1 MEQIEKELLLESI
14 SKGDCVSLVM
24 MDGKHY
30 EGEILLINTDKIGL
44 RTLDG
49 RTVIQKTDDI
59 DTFEQM
65 GSQPSDDQNEQNLDE
80 SVLVEEDLGA
90 NTKITPETPTIF
102 HPEIRLPKIVG
113 KLNFDEDKKDKSVKY
128 GKFPPDSCQINK
140 LIKDKLSD
148 GRILGGFIKDV
159 EGGEDIYFEMKD
171 VMDENLVHEILRH
184 KDHQSKN
191 FAIKLNYFIVANPS
205 KREQRK
211 AICVHRLPIADFIAS
226 LEVNDENDNLL
237 FEYIKKK
244 ISKLVDDN
252 QTEDALKI
260 VDIIFDYFEE
270 KDLALNLINYLK
282 KVRYEL
288 MDDSIDKE
296 KYISAYSDYVEN
308 CMLLTDM
315 VNSQKCNL
323 LKGLARYLE
332 ENQGKKEKILAYLT
346 RAQVLNPG
354 DFMVKQM
361 IQRVISAQ
369 DPVFHDVRDIILS
382 TSASFDYSELIDID
396 IKTYR
401 NDSRQNGKKIAK
413 DTLLELARDKQFDSS
428 EESCEYYLKVLSKF
442 YRKGLIEGN
451 EKEYR
456 IIKVEYAVQKAYDS
470 LNYIVREKESEMRTY
485 FDVGR
490 SYMAAALSMGIDN
503 VESLCRLLGE
513 YIKALFVIS
522 KCDYLEGRS
531 WNELVLE
538 YAFGDDEKK
547 KRLILQFL
555 IDVGAA
561 NEIVWNQLLEMENGI
576 ADIFKLF
583 QKGQVETTY
592 HLINQ
597 VEGAN
602 RNVKLLAKRFLH
614 ETFDARRLS
623 IRKVCDLISKLE
635 MTNLDSREIEVDLL
649 NEILKENDSVVS
661 KSNKDEVLQKM
672 LKIMGY
678 LEKYDSLTTTDHIN
692 ILEKCI
698 NDIKDIIN
706 YLENTDNS
714 TYVGK
719 VVILPIAI
727 NWRKVFE
734 SALDDKKK
742 ELLPRLLVELNPI
755 YLTRSGAVDRCFTI
769 QITNKGERTA
779 SRYRIKYT
787 ITDENQN
794 NEPESK
800 EIVSDKP
807 LIARAGNKETHKV
820 TLPTTMMQ
828 SPVVNL
834 NIEVQAFCDDIAI
847 DAVRYRFTATDS
859 PNINNIINDE
869 TIILWNFGKPAIPDI
884 GRQVTE
890 SNIFYGR
897 NETVE
902 KLVSHY
908 LSEKRSYT
916 YVLYGL
922 SRTGKTSILNK
933 LKREMLSKTIQ
944 KDGKTMQLAPLPI
957 CLDIDLDKDD
967 SYIWRSIIET
977 QICEEYEKLRGE
989 CKKRPDLLAYPVFN
1003 YKKDVYS
1010 SFDLKDV
1017 VEELNKIGVFPFIF
1031 IDEFSFISN
1040 MLKKGNVGGTFVH
1053 MLRQLALDEKACFI
1067 FAGTYDI
1074 KDLMNNPNSEL
1085 LSTGAFTNINEMQIA
1100 EIKRE
1105 DAEMLMDAMNQKL
1118 QFTKEAK
1125 ELIHSLS
1132 GDIPYF
1138 IQIICYSCAEYA
1150 KNRYDWIGIPELSHV
1165 VNILV
1170 GNEERVNDCTVIP
1183 HGRFDSNMLDNNHP
1197 LERDVLRYIALY
1209 RAKED
1214 KIIPMPLAEIQSK
1227 WNKEVPA
1234 RTPEELS
1241 STIQSL
1247 LDKGIIKANGNKG
1260 FTIKVDLFRLWYKV
1274 SCLKT
1279 NTID

>member
-1 MEQIEKELLLESI
+1 MEQIEKELLLESL
-14 SKGDCVSLVM
+14 SKGDSVSLVM

-30 EGEILLINTDKIGL
+30 AGEILLLNADKIGL

-49 RTVIQKTDDI
+49 RTVIQKISDI

-65 GSQPSDDQNEQNLDE
+65 VSRQSEDYNEQNKAAST
-80 SVLVEEDLGA
+80 SVKENMDA
-90 NTKITPETPTIF
+90 DTSPTPETPTILRTEVHF
-102 HPEIRLPKIVG
+102 PKILG
-113 KLNFDEDKKDKSVKY
+113 MLKFDDEDRDKSVKN
-128 GKFPPDSCQINK
+128 GKFPPDSYQINR
-140 LIKDKLSD
+140 LIKDKIFD
-148 GRILGGFIKDV
+148 GRILGGFIKDA
-159 EGGEDIYFEMKD
+159 EGGDDIFFEMRD
-171 VMDENLVHEILRH
+171 VMDESLVNEILQH
-184 KDHQSKN
+184 KKLHSKK
-191 FAIKLNYFIVANPS
+191 FKIKLNYFIVANPS

-211 AICVHRLPIADFIAS
+211 AICIHRLPIADFIAN
-226 LEVNDENDNLL
+226 LEVNDDNDNLL
-237 FEYIKKK
+237 FDYIQKK
-244 ISKLVDDN
+244 IANLIDN
-252 QTEDALKI
+252 KQSQDALKI
-260 VDIIFDYFEE
+260 VDIIFDNFEE
-270 KDLALNLINYLK
+270 KDLTQSLKNYLK

-288 MDDSIDKE
+288 LNDSTDKE
-296 KYISAYSDYVEN
+296 GFISAYSDYVED

-323 LKGLARYLE
+323 LKGLAKYLE
-332 ENQGKKEKILAYLT
+332 ENQGKKDKILAYLI
-346 RAQVLNPG
+346 RAQVLNPN
-354 DFMVKQM
+354 DVIVKQM
-361 IQRVISAQ
+361 IQRVTTMQ
-369 DPVFHDVRDIILS
+369 DSVFHDVRDIILS
-382 TSASFDYSELIDID
+382 TSATFNFIDLIDLD
-396 IKTYR
+396 IRTYR
-401 NDSRQNGKKIAK
+401 NDGRQNGKQIAKETLLKIAR
-413 DTLLELARDKQFDSS
+413 EKQFESS
-428 EESCEYYLKVLSKF
+428 EESCENYLKVLSIY

-451 EKEYR
+451 EKEYGK
-456 IIKVEYAVQKAYDS
+456 IKVEYAVQKAYDS
-470 LNYIVREKESEMRTY
+470 LNYIVRERESEMRTY

-490 SYMAAALSMGIDN
+490 SYMVAALSMGIDN
-503 VESLCRLLGE
+503 VESMCRLFGE
-513 YIKALFVIS
+513 YIKALFVVS
-522 KCDYLEGRS
+522 KCEYHAGCS

-538 YAFGDDEKK
+538 YAFGDDETKK
-547 KRLILQFL
+547 ILIWQFL
-555 IDVGAA
+555 IDVGSA
-561 NEIVWNQLLEMENGI
+561 NEMVWNQLLEMKNGI

-583 QKGQVETTY
+583 QRGQVETTY
-592 HLINQ
+592 HLINKI
-597 VEGAN
+597 EGTN
-602 RNVKLLAKRFLH
+602 RNIKILAKRFLH
-614 ETFDARRLS
+614 ETFEARRES
-623 IRKVCDLISKLE
+623 IRQVCDLISKLE
-635 MTNLDSREIEVDLL
+635 MSNLDSRQIEVDLL
-649 NEILKENDSVVS
+649 NEILKENDSVLS

-672 LKIMGY
+672 QRIMGY

-698 NDIKDIIN
+698 NDIKDIIQ

-714 TYVGK
+714 TYIGK
-719 VVILPIAI
+719 VIIHPIAI
-727 NWRKVFE
+727 NWKKVFE

-742 ELLPRLLVELNPI
+742 ELLPRLSVELNPI

-794 NEPESK
+794 IEPESK
-800 EIVSDKP
+800 VIISEEP
-807 LIARAGNKETHKV
+807 LIARAGNSYTHKV

-834 NIEVQAFCDDIAI
+834 NIEVQAFCDDIAT
-847 DAVRYRFTATDS
+847 DVVRYRFTATDS
-859 PNINNIINDE
+859 PNINNIINDD
-869 TIILWNFGKPAIPDI
+869 TTILWNFGRPAIPDI

-890 SNIFYGR
+890 SNMFFGR

-902 KLVSHY
+902 KLVNHY

-933 LKREMLSKTIQ
+933 LKREMLRKSIQ
-944 KDGKTMQLAPLPI
+944 KDGMTMQLAPLPI
-957 CLDIDLDKDD
+957 SLDIDLDKDD
-967 SYIWRSIIET
+967 SFIWRSIIET
-977 QICEEYEKLRGE
+977 QICKEY
-989 CKKRPDLLAYPVFN
+989 KKQTDLFGYPVFHYHKN
-1003 YKKDVYS
+1003 NYS

-1031 IDEFSFISN
+1031 IDEFSFISK
-1040 MLKKGNVGGTFVH
+1040 MLQKGDVGGTFVH

-1105 DAEMLMDAMNQKL
+1105 DAEMLMDAMNHKL

-1138 IQIICYSCAEYA
+1138 IQIICYYCAEFA

-1170 GNEERVNDCTVIP
+1170 GYEEPINDCTVIP
-1183 HGRFDSNMLDNNHP
+1183 PGRFDSNMLDKNHP
-1197 LERDVLRYIALY
+1197 LERDVLKYIALY
-1209 RAKED
+1209 RAKEEN
-1214 KIIPMPLAEIQSK
+1214 ITPMPLAEIRTK

-1241 STIQSL
+1241 STIQRL

-1274 SCLKT
+1274 YCLKT
-1279 NTID
+1279 NVID

>member
-1 MEQIEKELLLESI
+1 MYFKNYL
-14 SKGDCVSLVM
+14 
-24 MDGKHY
+24 
-30 EGEILLINTDKIGL
+30 EGETNPNEPSAG
-44 RTLDG
+44 
-49 RTVIQKTDDI
+49 
-59 DTFEQM
+59 
-65 GSQPSDDQNEQNLDE
+65 SDDQNTN
-80 SVLVEEDLGA
+80 
-90 NTKITPETPTIF
+90 
-102 HPEIRLPKIVG
+102 
-113 KLNFDEDKKDKSVKY
+113 
-128 GKFPPDSCQINK
+128 
-140 LIKDKLSD
+140 
-148 GRILGGFIKDV
+148 
-159 EGGEDIYFEMKD
+159 GE
-171 VMDENLVHEILRH
+171 
-184 KDHQSKN
+184 
-191 FAIKLNYFIVANPS
+191 
-205 KREQRK
+205 
-211 AICVHRLPIADFIAS
+211 
-226 LEVNDENDNLL
+226 
-237 FEYIKKK
+237 
-244 ISKLVDDN
+244 
-252 QTEDALKI
+252 
-260 VDIIFDYFEE
+260 
-270 KDLALNLINYLK
+270 
-282 KVRYEL
+282 
-288 MDDSIDKE
+288 
-296 KYISAYSDYVEN
+296 
-308 CMLLTDM
+308 
-315 VNSQKCNL
+315 
-323 LKGLARYLE
+323 
-332 ENQGKKEKILAYLT
+332 
-346 RAQVLNPG
+346 
-354 DFMVKQM
+354 
-361 IQRVISAQ
+361 
-369 DPVFHDVRDIILS
+369 
-382 TSASFDYSELIDID
+382 
-396 IKTYR
+396 
-401 NDSRQNGKKIAK
+401 
-413 DTLLELARDKQFDSS
+413 
-428 EESCEYYLKVLSKF
+428 
-442 YRKGLIEGN
+442 
-451 EKEYR
+451 
-456 IIKVEYAVQKAYDS
+456 
-470 LNYIVREKESEMRTY
+470 
-485 FDVGR
+485 
-490 SYMAAALSMGIDN
+490 
-503 VESLCRLLGE
+503 
-513 YIKALFVIS
+513 
-522 KCDYLEGRS
+522 
-531 WNELVLE
+531 
-538 YAFGDDEKK
+538 
-547 KRLILQFL
+547 
-555 IDVGAA
+555 
-561 NEIVWNQLLEMENGI
+561 
-576 ADIFKLF
+576 
-583 QKGQVETTY
+583 
-592 HLINQ
+592 
-597 VEGAN
+597 
-602 RNVKLLAKRFLH
+602 
-614 ETFDARRLS
+614 
-623 IRKVCDLISKLE
+623 
-635 MTNLDSREIEVDLL
+635 
-649 NEILKENDSVVS
+649 
-661 KSNKDEVLQKM
+661 
-672 LKIMGY
+672 
-678 LEKYDSLTTTDHIN
+678 
-692 ILEKCI
+692 
-698 NDIKDIIN
+698 
-706 YLENTDNS
+706 
-714 TYVGK
+714 
-719 VVILPIAI
+719 
-727 NWRKVFE
+727 
-734 SALDDKKK
+734 
-742 ELLPRLLVELNPI
+742 
-755 YLTRSGAVDRCFTI
+755 
-769 QITNKGERTA
+769 NKG
-779 SRYRIKYT
+779 
-787 ITDENQN
+787 ENQN

-902 KLVSHY
+902 KLVNHY